1 MTELQK
7 IELQKIELQKNN
19 TDDELFQ
26 IMKAKMNTEEEQI
39 FMTSH
44 YLFLQ
49 YGSDNTKFVID
60 FDDVWKNVEFTQKV
74 SAKRLLE
81 KHFKE
86 HIDYKIVAS
95 TIATENAVSNTEEKI
110 ALPKCKAKND
120 VNTRGGQNKE
130 IILLTVDCFKNFC
143 MLASTPKSKVI
154 RSYYVKMENI
164 MHEYFRLKNNELQNT
179 LQLSQNALQ
188 VSIKETAIK
197 RHEVLIETNRNKCLV
212 YFCRIQL
219 YDDGSFI
226 LKIGE
231 STDIK
236 NRIEALSCSFETNII
251 VLDVFNCENSVRFE
265 KFLHNSP
272 EITKYKYN
280 HLEHKNKKLS
290 TEAYL
295 IPNQKEYEKIIKF
308 AKSELS
314 KYNSMELRKLRI
326 EEKKSDLLSSFL
338 PYCKSYDEIMNI
350 LNRITSPVNSKLEI
364 EPTNEI
370 IENEEVHDHYQ
381 QDQYQDQYQEE
392 SGEKGEITNSNITT
406 PNSNGPI
413 VQIYHKDNLKK
424 VTQVF
429 NSIMEATRDFNYND
443 KTASF
448 TAIKKA
454 YQHKTL
460 YLDHRWHFIINR
472 QELDLQKARD
482 IGETVIIQERNQG
495 QVAMLNIDK
504 TKIIKVFKLSKDAAK
519 EIVQHPSAVCSAI
532 KHGTPLNNH
541 YWIRWE
547 NVSSSL
553 QNKYLEVN
561 TLPIKQKNVRGTK
574 IKLLHPVTNEI
585 IKIFSS
591 YTDIQKE
598 MKISARKIKELI
610 ETNETYNGKYKFK
623 LV

>member
-1 MTELQK
+1 MTELQIK
-7 IELQKIELQKNN
+7 S
-19 TDDELFQ
+19 DDELFQ

-60 FDDVWKNVEFTQKV
+60 FDDVWKNVEFTRK
-74 SAKRLLE
+74 SNAKNVLD

-86 HIDYKIVAS
+86 HIDYKIGAAAIAVAP
-95 TIATENAVSNTEEKI
+95 NEKN
-110 ALPKCKAKND
+110 LG
-120 VNTRGGQNKE
+120 GGQNKE
-130 IILLTVDCFKNFC
+130 TILLTVDCFKNFC
-143 MLASTPKSKVI
+143 MLASTQKSKVI

-164 MHEYFRLKNNELQNT
+164 MHEYFILKNNELQNT

-231 STDIK
+231 TSDIK
-236 NRIEALSCSFETNII
+236 NRMESLSCNFGASII

-265 KFLHNSP
+265 KFLHNSA

-280 HLEHKNKKLS
+280 HLEHKNKKFS
-290 TEAYL
+290 TEAYH
-295 IPNQKEYEKIIKF
+295 IPNQKEYEKIVKF
-308 AKSELS
+308 AKCELS
-314 KYNSMELRKLRI
+314 KYNSMELMKLRI
-326 EEKKSDLLSSFL
+326 EEKKIDLVSSFL
-338 PYCKSYDEIMNI
+338 PFCKTYDEIMNI
-350 LNRITSPVNSKLEI
+350 LNRITSPINSKLEI
-364 EPTNEI
+364 EATPNV
-370 IENEEVHDHYQ
+370 IEQEE
-381 QDQYQDQYQEE
+381 QYQEE
-392 SGEKGEITNSNITT
+392 KQEDQDQEEKQQEQDQEEKQQDLEESGEEGEIKNSIITT

-424 VTQVF
+424 VVQVF
-429 NSIMEATRDFNYND
+429 NSIMEATREFNYND

-448 TAIKKA
+448 TAVKKA

-460 YLDHRWHFIINR
+460 YLDYRWHFIVNR

-482 IGETVIIQERNQG
+482 IGETVVTQERNQG

-504 TKIIKVFKLSKDAAK
+504 TKILKVFKLSKDVAK

-541 YWIRWE
+541 YWSRWE
-547 NVSSSL
+547 NVNVSL
-553 QNKYLEVN
+553 QNKYLELN
-561 TLPIKQKNVRGTK
+561 TLPVKQKNVRGTK
-574 IKLLHPVTNEI
+574 IKMLHPVTNEI

-591 YTDIQKE
+591 YTDVQKE
-598 MKISARKIKELI
+598 MKISAKKIKELI
-610 ETNETYNGKYKFK
+610 EKNESYNGKYKFK

>member
-1 MTELQK
+1 MTELQIK
-7 IELQKIELQKNN
+7 

-44 YLFLQ
+44 YLYLQ

-86 HIDYKIVAS
+86 YIDYKIAAS
-95 TIATENAVSNTEEKI
+95 AIATEDAVANTVEKI
-110 ALPKCKAKND
+110 APPKCKANND

-130 IILLTVDCFKNFC
+130 TILLTVDCFKNFC
-143 MLASTPKSKVI
+143 MLASTQKSKVI

-197 RHEVLIETNRNKCLV
+197 RHEVLIENNRNKCVV
-212 YFCRIQL
+212 YFCRIHL

-236 NRIEALSCSFETNII
+236 NRIEALSCSFETSII
-251 VLDVFNCENSVRFE
+251 LLDVFNCENSMRFE
-265 KFLHNSP
+265 KFLHNSA

-280 HLEHKNKKLS
+280 YLEHKNKKIS

-295 IPNQKEYEKIIKF
+295 IPNQKEYEKIVKF
-308 AKSELS
+308 AKSEVS
-314 KYNSMELRKLRI
+314 KYNSMELMKLRI
-326 EEKKSDLLSSFL
+326 EEKKIDLVSSFL
-338 PYCKSYDEIMNI
+338 PFCKNYNEIMNI
-350 LNRITSPVNSKLEI
+350 LNRITSPINISNKLEI
-364 EPTNEI
+364 ESTPDVI
-370 IENEEVHDHYQ
+370 KDEED
-381 QDQYQDQYQEE
+381 QDQEDQDHSQNQDQEE
-392 SGEKGEITNSNITT
+392 SGEEDEIKNSTITT

-424 VTQVF
+424 VVQVY
-429 NSIMEATRDFNYND
+429 NSIMEATREFNYND

-460 YLDHRWHFIINR
+460 YLDYRWHFIINR

-519 EIVQHPSAVCSAI
+519 EILQHPSAVCSAI

-547 NVSSSL
+547 NVNVSL

-585 IKIFSS
+585 VKIFSS
-591 YTDIQKE
+591 YIDIQKE

-610 ETNETYNGKYKFK
+610 ESNETYNGKYKFK